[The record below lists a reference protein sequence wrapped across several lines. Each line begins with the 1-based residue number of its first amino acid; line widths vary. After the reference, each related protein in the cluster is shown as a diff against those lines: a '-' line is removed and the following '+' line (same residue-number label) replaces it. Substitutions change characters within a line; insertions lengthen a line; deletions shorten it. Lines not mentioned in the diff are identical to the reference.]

1 LGKDLIVKDATM
13 RTDRPSV
20 DQSKD
25 TVRIILLNYRVQ
37 YAANDFTNSKARA
50 LDSAIAKH
58 LSTFAVRAPWGSPKK
73 LIFQITDERRDP
85 EKEQITSKAYQE
97 MFRWR
102 AGAAVRRLLRQL
114 PLVVIL
120 VFVGVALLWASHRIE
135 DFNWEENFKQTVAE
149 AVRLGAWVSLWSAT
163 SLLFSTAYESAHNY
177 MAFRRLAH
185 IPIEFDYK
193 SAGTSAERLKKM
205 KRASAS

>member
-1 LGKDLIVKDATM
+1 MKDAMM
-13 RTDRPSV
+13 RNDRPSEV
-20 DQSKD
+20 QTKD
-25 TVRIILLNYRVQ
+25 TIRIILPGYRVA
-37 YAANDFTNSKARA
+37 YAANDFTDPKART
-50 LDSAIAKH
+50 LDNTIAKY
-58 LSTFAVRAPWGSPKK
+58 LSTSTVRAPWGSPKK
-73 LIFQITDERRDP
+73 LIFRITGEQRDP
-85 EKEQITSKAYQE
+85 EKEQITSKAYQA
-97 MFRWR
+97 MFAWR
-102 AGAAVRRLLRQL
+102 AGAAVRCLLRQL

-120 VFVGVALLWASHRIE
+120 VIVGVALLWASHRIE
-135 DFNWEENFKQTVAE
+135 DFNWEENLKQTVAE

-193 SAGTSAERLKKM
+193 SMGTSTEPLKKM